1 MRVLGVKKLETRS
14 GGAAMTIGDV
24 LSWVVVGFVF
34 IWAFDVLHIW
44 DVMDSW
50 LERRGIDVRRLT

>member
-1 MRVLGVKKLETRS
+1 
-14 GGAAMTIGDV
+14 MTIGDV

-50 LERRGIDVRRLT
+50 LERRGIDVRRRA